1 MNRWLG
7 RLWFAPNGLAEY
19 AKKGRKM
26 DGIYVP
32 YWTYDADTRTRYTG
46 QRGTAYYVTVRGK
59 DGKPQRVRK
68 MRWTR
73 VSGRVARF
81 FDDVVIL
88 ASRSLP
94 KRFTDALQPW
104 GLEALTEYRPDYLS
118 GFRAEGYTVDLD
130 EGMEEARGIM
140 DARIRHDIARD
151 IGGDAQRIGVVDT
164 RLSDV
169 TFKHILLPVWLAAY
183 RYNGKPYRFVVNG
196 QTGKVQGERPYSAIK
211 IAIAVILAIII
222 GAAVLYGLQLAD
234 EGGAEFGMAR
244 GPDPRNQV
252 SGASARA
259 DLHLA
264 RALGRLIGL
273 LGHADGQHP
282 VLQPRM
288 DRLGIRVR
296 RQAEGPRERPVG
308 AFGEEIAFALFL
320 PFEVF
325 SPETLTTPSCTVMS
339 ISPRPRPE
347 APARCGIPRRSPP
360 PRTPARTSRRRARTW
375 TSAGPSGTGRDRIC
389 GLIRPWRP
397 PLSWQQVD
405 GGNFHAADRLRP

>member
-1 MNRWLG
+1 MRPVGRRDGGIRELDFRTALRDRLDASEMEETRVTQCDNCGAQVTFDAQVHAKECPFCATPLVTDTGTHRHIKPQGVIPFQLTERQAHDAMNRWLG

-59 DGKPQRVRK
+59 DGKPRRVRK

-130 EGMEEARGIM
+130 EGMEEARGVM
-140 DARIRHDIARD
+140 DARIRRDIARD
-151 IGGDAQRIGVVDT
+151 IGGDAQRIGVVET

-169 TFKHILLPVWLAAY
+169 TFKHILLPVWVAAY
-183 RYNGKPYRFVVNG
+183 RYGGKPYRFVVNG
-196 QTGKVQGERPYSAIK
+196 QTGKVQGERPYSADQDRHRRDPRDHHRRG
-211 IAIAVILAIII
+211 
-222 GAAVLYGLQLAD
+222 GALRAAAGRRGRDGVRHGPG
-234 EGGAEFGMAR
+234 EGGPSADHVTSAQPDAILTLRAPSGAYRPSWAR
-244 GPDPRNQV
+244 GS
-252 SGASARA
+252 SGTPSFRPADTASASA
-259 DLHLA
+259 SG
-264 RALGRLIGL
+264 GR
-273 LGHADGQHP
+273 
-282 VLQPRM
+282 RK
-288 DRLGIRVR
+288 DR
-296 RQAEGPRERPVG
+296 ENDP
-308 AFGEEIAFALFL
+308 
-320 PFEVF
+320 
-325 SPETLTTPSCTVMS
+325 
-339 ISPRPRPE
+339 
-347 APARCGIPRRSPP
+347 
-360 PRTPARTSRRRARTW
+360 
-375 TSAGPSGTGRDRIC
+375 
-389 GLIRPWRP
+389 
-397 PLSWQQVD
+397 
-405 GGNFHAADRLRP
+405 